1 MSESDNSR
9 NQDSNNRPIN
19 LSTDKTDYAVALGY
33 DAKKNNAPMVV
44 AKGQN
49 DIAQKIIQIALDNN
63 IEIKQDADLLQILRA
78 VDINEEIPLEAF
90 AAVAEIISYVYQQ
103 NGKSVS

>member
-1 MSESDNSR
+1 MSDPDNSR

-33 DAKKNNAPMVV
+33 DAGKNNAPLVT
-44 AKGQN
+44 AKGQG
-49 DIAQKIIQIALDNN
+49 DIAQKIIQLALENN
-63 IEIKQDADLLQILRA
+63 IEIRQDADLIQVLRA

-90 AAVAEIISYVYQQ
+90 AAVAEIISYIYQQ
-103 NGKSVS
+103 NSKTLG